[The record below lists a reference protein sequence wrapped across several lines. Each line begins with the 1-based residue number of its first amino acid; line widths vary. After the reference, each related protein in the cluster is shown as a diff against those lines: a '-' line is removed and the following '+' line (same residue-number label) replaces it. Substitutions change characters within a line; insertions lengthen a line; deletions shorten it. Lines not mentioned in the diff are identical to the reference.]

1 MTDLISLKYF
11 IVLNI
16 LFFLFASSW
25 EEIYLGKHFKNKKAS
40 DKYIVGKLFY
50 LFLIMINLGLL
61 CNVIQ
66 LFCLFL
72 TSNFTFTTNYFP
84 KWSLF
89 SRQIFYAITTT
100 LSIFTFVFFFAMTY
114 FYQWKTVIYFN
125 KQEIKSLF
133 NEYDLAGGVVR
144 VVNFNQVSLLHFA
157 EKYFIYKTNGIF
169 YQQITSFLNVIL
181 RKIMISFKYRQ

>member
-11 IVLNI
+11 IVLNV

-25 EEIYLGKHFKNKKAS
+25 EGIYLGKHFKNKKAS

-50 LFLIMINLGLL
+50 LFLIIINLGLL

-72 TSNFTFTTNYFP
+72 TSNFTFITNYFP

-89 SRQIFYAITTT
+89 SRQIFYAITTAH
-100 LSIFTFVFFFAMTY
+100 SIFPFVFFFAITY
-114 FYQWKTVIYFN
+114 FYQ
-125 KQEIKSLF
+125 
-133 NEYDLAGGVVR
+133 
-144 VVNFNQVSLLHFA
+144 
-157 EKYFIYKTNGIF
+157 
-169 YQQITSFLNVIL
+169 
-181 RKIMISFKYRQ
+181 